1 MDQSNSKK
9 ISQIIPAT
17 GPVRP
22 PSTAKH
28 VTNPMPAEELKI
40 LIERIGTR
48 MAALGT
54 NAKQVSR
61 LARLGNTAVYD
72 IVNGK
77 NLRPA
82 LPTIKAIA
90 KSLDCDLAYLV
101 GDQTEPRRDI
111 TSLQGVEP
119 IPVIGVAEAG
129 AFRNMMDFDQDLR
142 DVQKIQANRSIVY
155 PKARHFAL
163 LVRGDSMNAAKPISI
178 VEGVYLLC
186 VDLIDAELEIESGKI
201 YAVRRTTDGGQT
213 YECTVK
219 RAMVYRD
226 RYELIPESANPSH
239 EKLVIP
245 RGHGQGDAAVD
256 TAINVIGLVYGLYS
270 SLESLA

>member
-1 MDQSNSKK
+1 M
-9 ISQIIPAT
+9 
-17 GPVRP
+17 
-22 PSTAKH
+22 PS
-28 VTNPMPAEELKI
+28 EELKT
-40 LIERIGTR
+40 LIERIVAR
-48 MAALGT
+48 MEALGT
-54 NAKQVSR
+54 NAKQVS
-61 LARLGNTAVYD
+61 LVARLGNTAVYD

-90 KSLDCDLAYLV
+90 KSLECDLAYLV
-101 GDQTEPRRDI
+101 WDQPEPRRDI
-111 TSLQGVEP
+111 TSLQGMEP

-129 AFRNMMDFDQDLR
+129 AFRNMVDFDQDLR
-142 DVQKIQANRSIVY
+142 DVQKIQASRSIVY
-155 PKARHFAL
+155 PKAKHFAL

-186 VDLIDAELEIESGKI
+186 VDLTDAGLEIESGKI

-226 RYELIPESANPSH
+226 RYELIPESTNNPH
-239 EKLVIP
+239 QRLVIP
-245 RGHGQGDAAVD
+245 RGPSHTDVG
-256 TAINVIGLVYGLYS
+256 TAIDVIGLVYGLYS
-270 SLESLA
+270 SLEGLA